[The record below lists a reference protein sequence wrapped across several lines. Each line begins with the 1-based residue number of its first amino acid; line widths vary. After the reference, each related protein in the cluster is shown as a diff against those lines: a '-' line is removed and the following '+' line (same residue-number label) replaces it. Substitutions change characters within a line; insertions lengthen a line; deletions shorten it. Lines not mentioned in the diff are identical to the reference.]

1 MIAYIVNEDFISC
14 QENAF
19 KLLKAL
25 QDRNPDQRIKQL
37 RYSYIKFILKTPL
50 LIDLNNSAEAAGI
63 GKIGEFSFKS
73 KE

>member
-37 RYSYIKFILKTPL
+37 RYTYIKSILETPYL
-50 LIDLNNSAEAAGI
+50 LI
-63 GKIGEFSFKS
+63 
-73 KE
+73 